1 MENIVYYSDF
11 GAKGDGVTN
20 DFYAMKAAHA
30 YANEIG
36 AKVLGNKDAVYY
48 VGKTGG
54 EVISVKTSVDFCGA
68 HVIID
73 DRDITPN
80 DVERRA
86 FIFSIDSDS
95 EEVRYGADSEEV
107 KNLSASCPLD
117 IDTKS
122 LPIKP
127 GYPAMAYLYNSEK
140 MVYKRT
146 GRNPNN
152 GKEQHELVLIDENG
166 NIDETTAILIPYE
179 KVTSL
184 VLVRIDDEPVTFE
197 NVTITTRA
205 NAAPREYTY
214 YERNIRIAR
223 SNTTL
228 KNVTHLI
235 TDEGEDG
242 APYSEFVFLDCANNV
257 LILSCRFTGHKI
269 YWENSGN
276 SSMGS
281 YEIGGRNSNAIVYK
295 NCTQTNMFFED
306 GTYNR
311 FVWGVMGSSYCKNI
325 TYDSCILS
333 RFDAHAGVYNVK
345 VINSTLANLRLTG
358 GGEFLIENSSVYLGY
373 EFGLISLRED
383 YGCTW
388 RGNMTF
394 KNVTF
399 HNFKEKDESYVIY
412 ATFLPNHNF
421 GYQAYYPE
429 NITIDGLKLSKPAK
443 LYLFSDVTRGE
454 GCSLIADRVIYKG
467 EEIENVNKMI
477 LPKNVTVK
485 NVEGAISFEA
495 SPDKTLNSQ
504 IKIKFQ

>member
-1 MENIVYYSDF
+1 MEKIIRYSDF
-11 GAKGDGVTN
+11 GAKGDGITN

-36 AKVLGNKDAVYY
+36 AKVLGDKDAVYY
-48 VGKTGG
+48 IGKTGG

-73 DRDITPN
+73 DRDIYPD
-80 DVERRA
+80 DVERQTS
-86 FIFSIDSDS
+86 IFSIDSDS
-95 EEVRYGADSEEV
+95 EQVSYGADSEEV
-107 KNLSASCPLD
+107 KNLCAACPLD
-117 IDTKS
+117 IDTKA

-127 GYPAMAYLYNSEK
+127 GYTAMAYLYNADK
-140 MVYKRT
+140 MVYKRI

-152 GKEQHELVLIDENG
+152 GQEQHELVLIDENG

-184 VLVRIDDEPVTFE
+184 VLVRIDDKPVTFE
-197 NVTITTRA
+197 NATFTTRA
-205 NAAPREYTY
+205 NKAPREYTY
-214 YERNIRIAR
+214 YERNVAICR
-223 SNTTL
+223 SNTTF
-228 KNVTHLI
+228 KNITHLI

-242 APYSEFVFLDCANNV
+242 APYSAFISLKCANNILV
-257 LILSCRFTGHKI
+257 LDSRFTGHKI
-269 YWENSGN
+269 YWETSGN

-325 TYDSCILS
+325 TYDTCTLS

-358 GGEFLIENSSVYLGY
+358 GGEFLMENTTVYRGYGLGV
-373 EFGLISLRED
+373 ISLRED

-394 KNVTF
+394 RNVKF
-399 HNFKEKDESYVIY
+399 QNFNEEDENYVIY
-412 ATFLPNHNF
+412 ATYLPTHNF

-429 NITIDGLKLSKPAK
+429 NITIDGLKLSKPVNF
-443 LYLFSDVTRGE
+443 YLFSDVTRGE
-454 GCSLIADRVIYKG
+454 GCNLTADRVIYKG
-467 EEIENVNKMI
+467 EEQQNINKMI

-485 NVEGAISFEA
+485 NVEGALSFEA

-504 IKIKFQ
+504 IEIKFQ